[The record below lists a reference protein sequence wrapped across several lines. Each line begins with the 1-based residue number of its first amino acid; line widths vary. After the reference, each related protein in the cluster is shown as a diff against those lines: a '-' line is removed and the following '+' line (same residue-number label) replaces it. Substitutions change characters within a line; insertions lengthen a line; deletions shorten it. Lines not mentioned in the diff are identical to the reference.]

1 MTNNDL
7 LFKIHTIF
15 DHTTEEML
23 EIFSFADQKVSAE
36 QLNAWILKSEEET
49 SESLDDKNLESF
61 LNGYIVF
68 KRGPSDKGLPALSA
82 KLNNNII
89 FTKLKIALNLKAEDL
104 IAHFKIAGLEL
115 SKHEIS
121 AFFRKPENKHY
132 KKCTAQT
139 LACFM
144 KGVTLKNSTK

>member
-15 DHTTEEML
+15 DYTTEQML
-23 EIFSFADQKVSAE
+23 EIFALAGKKVTEE
-36 QLNAWILKSEEET
+36 QLNAWILKIEEEGSEEF
-49 SESLDDKNLESF
+49 DDKSLETF

-68 KRGPSDKGLPALSA
+68 KRGPSDKGIPALSA

-104 IAHFKIAGLEL
+104 ITHFETAGLTL

-121 AFFRKPENKHY
+121 AFFRKPTNKHY
-132 KKCTAQT
+132 KKCTSQT

-144 KGVTLKNSTK
+144 KGVTLINSTK

>member
-15 DHTTEEML
+15 DYTTEEMIQ
-23 EIFSFADQKVSAE
+23 IFLLAGQEVTKE
-36 QLNAWILKSEEET
+36 QLSSWILKTEEEG
-49 SESLDDKNLESF
+49 SQLLDDKSLETF

-68 KRGPSDKGLPALSA
+68 KRGPSDKGIPALST

-104 IAHFKIAGLEL
+104 IAHFKVAGLEL

-121 AFFRKPENKHY
+121 AFFRKPANKHY
-132 KKCTAQT
+132 KKCTSQT

-144 KGVTLKNSTK
+144 KGVTLINSTK

>member
-15 DHTTEEML
+15 DYTTQDML
-23 EIFSFADQKVSAE
+23 KIFSLAE
-36 QLNAWILKSEEET
+36 QNVTEAQLNAWILKSDEEG
-49 SESLDDKNLESF
+49 SEPCDDKSLETF
-61 LNGYIVF
+61 LNGYIVH
-68 KRGPSDKGLPALSA
+68 KRGPSDKGIPALSA

-104 IAHFKIAGLEL
+104 IAHFEIAGLEL

-121 AFFRKPENKHY
+121 AFFRKPANKHY
-132 KKCTAQT
+132 KKCTSQT
-139 LACFM
+139 LECFM